1 MSKEALQKYASLSQA
16 NKKKCFAL
24 GGWCNRQGNIFTM
37 QEVFDCLYDAAG
49 GNINKLTELIEQLTT
64 KSKVFGRSSVVFG
77 SNDKQM
83 SIIRGA
89 DGQLKVVGYNP
100 SFRPPERGQH
110 AAREQQVLRKDGQ
123 VRKNVINSQEKLYNL
138 GQSVREIYQGQSNE
152 FITVAMAAIKGFAKA
167 HKISEMIVVERL
179 KKGVYTLNTE
189 GGLKNA
195 RIVPKMK
202 TIKLNE
208 SQLKE
213 LSDATK
219 LTEYKFYNN
228 VQRFLSDLLRDPV
241 GAKVPFLL
249 QANNIARNQLLYHL
263 KSNGIINRHQKI
275 SDRDSQ
281 GNPKTAK
288 MIIRYSVPKKDFA
301 KKMKKLFIALVAKNV
316 PEKTEKIITENS
328 YQHSLFKDQL
338 DLMKGS
344 PLTMGVIGHPEY
356 KQIDEYAEFIN
367 NGLKKD
373 IDECD
378 SGGAMGATAGNDSMG
393 QFSQPL
399 FGVQRRKM
407 PVEID
412 ETTTA
417 SNVTPNGDTSMGVAV
432 PFGGDKETLD
442 RTPGFSVERQD
453 ESIDEL
459 EVLHGSRNKFDRF
472 NHKDNLGKGAGSQCF
487 GWGSYFTDDDS
498 VAQGYVDSFRGD
510 QSNVFQDGMLHLFSY
525 AEKELD
531 EVDNETLDY
540 MYTGSAKC
548 FKNGYT
554 KKKMLF
560 NIYNIVE
567 YLKRCL
573 GYVTSG
579 KIQDL
584 YLFAKQYLIYLVD
597 FNELIANSYL
607 GDIDKFDIQKD
618 GNRYCIRRGNE
629 FVPMERITDDE
640 RSMLIEYMN
649 ALISSYE
656 RVYKW
661 VFDKL
666 QNTELFEPRKSYKY
680 NVTIPD
686 DNGDNY
692 LYWYEPLNRSQFE
705 AIYEALVQAY
715 QNNELNQNMGKFLP
729 MDMLEDGN
737 KEFFYTAMTRR
748 EFKETYRMLS
758 TFFGSQEGASTF
770 LMNKLGY
777 DGIKYPAGTR
787 WSKPDGSSD
796 EAYNYVLFD
805 ADKSEINNVEEFEPL
820 LEYLDKRMS
829 KVRNDFKTKNY
840 DESSGFSWSDD
851 AEDGKEIVHN
861 EWMIHFSNDA
871 PKISHEGFTQGNDY
885 NGKLKSTTYRRGKT
899 EGGYNYAY
907 LASDVIGQKDWRFLN
922 YLKDRQTPF
931 VMFKGNG
938 YRFYHDQ
945 DGEEQVVLNNVQSG
959 TKVLIMSLYD
969 QWCVLSTADPNWKK
983 RKKDINPKPEDE
995 RFAMNNTRNI
1005 LDGVIYS
1012 DDDMDKVIKW
1022 VMTNFD
1028 QYRNKFK
1035 Y

>member
-37 QEVFDCLYDAAG
+37 QEVFDCLYDAAD
-49 GNINKLTELIEQLTT
+49 GNVNKLTELIEQLTA

-77 SNDKQM
+77 SNDEQM
-83 SIIRGA
+83 SITRGE

-123 VRKNVINSQEKLYNL
+123 VKKNVINAREKLYNL
-138 GQSVREIYQGQSNE
+138 GQCVREIYQGQSNE

-189 GGLKNA
+189 GGLENA

-208 SQLKE
+208 SQLNE

-288 MIIRYSVPKKDFA
+288 MIIKYSVPKKDFA

-316 PEKTEKIITENS
+316 PEKIEKMITEDS
-328 YQHSLFKDQL
+328 YQYSPFRDQL

-356 KQIDEYAEFIN
+356 RQTDEYAELIN
-367 NGLKKD
+367 DELKKD

-417 SNVTPNGDTSMGVAV
+417 SNVTPNGDTSMGISV
-432 PFGGDKETLD
+432 PFGADKETAD
-442 RTPGFSVERQD
+442 RTPCFSVERQD
-453 ESIDEL
+453 ES
-459 EVLHGSRNKFDRF
+459 
-472 NHKDNLGKGAGSQCF
+472 
-487 GWGSYFTDDDS
+487 
-498 VAQGYVDSFRGD
+498 VD
-510 QSNVFQDGMLHLFSY
+510 
-525 AEKELD
+525 
-531 EVDNETLDY
+531 
-540 MYTGSAKC
+540 
-548 FKNGYT
+548 
-554 KKKMLF
+554 
-560 NIYNIVE
+560 
-567 YLKRCL
+567 
-573 GYVTSG
+573 
-579 KIQDL
+579 
-584 YLFAKQYLIYLVD
+584 
-597 FNELIANSYL
+597 
-607 GDIDKFDIQKD
+607 
-618 GNRYCIRRGNE
+618 
-629 FVPMERITDDE
+629 
-640 RSMLIEYMN
+640 
-649 ALISSYE
+649 
-656 RVYKW
+656 
-661 VFDKL
+661 
-666 QNTELFEPRKSYKY
+666 
-680 NVTIPD
+680 
-686 DNGDNY
+686 
-692 LYWYEPLNRSQFE
+692 
-705 AIYEALVQAY
+705 
-715 QNNELNQNMGKFLP
+715 
-729 MDMLEDGN
+729 
-737 KEFFYTAMTRR
+737 
-748 EFKETYRMLS
+748 
-758 TFFGSQEGASTF
+758 
-770 LMNKLGY
+770 
-777 DGIKYPAGTR
+777 
-787 WSKPDGSSD
+787 
-796 EAYNYVLFD
+796 
-805 ADKSEINNVEEFEPL
+805 
-820 LEYLDKRMS
+820 EYLDKRMS
-829 KVRNDFKTKNY
+829 KIRNDFKTKNY

-885 NGKLKSTTYRRGKT
+885 EGKLKSATYRRGKT

-907 LASDVIGQKDWRFLN
+907 LASDVIEHKYWSFLN

-938 YRFYHDQ
+938 YRFHHEQ
-945 DGEEQVVLNNVQSG
+945 DGEEQVVLNNVQRG
-959 TKVLIMSLYD
+959 TKVLIMSRYD
-969 QWCVLSTADPNWKK
+969 QWCVLSTTNPDWKD

-1012 DDDMDKVIKW
+1012 DDDIDNVIKW
-1022 VMTNFD
+1022 VMTNFE

>member
-37 QEVFDCLYDAAG
+37 QEVFDCLYDAAD

-77 SNDKQM
+77 SDNAQM
-83 SIIRGA
+83 SITRGE
-89 DGQLKVVGYNP
+89 DGKLKIVGYNP
-100 SFRPPERGQH
+100 SFRPPEKGQH
-110 AAREQQVLRKDGQ
+110 AARDPQVLRKDGQ

-152 FITVAMAAIKGFAKA
+152 FITFAMAAIKGFAKV

-275 SDRDSQ
+275 SDRDNQ

-356 KQIDEYAEFIN
+356 KQTDEYAEFIN

-417 SNVTPNGDTSMGVAV
+417 SNVTPNGDTSMGVVV
-432 PFGGDKETLD
+432 PFGVDKETVD
-442 RTPGFSVERQD
+442 RTPWFSVERQD
-453 ESIDEL
+453 ESIDE
-459 EVLHGSRNKFDRF
+459 
-472 NHKDNLGKGAGSQCF
+472 
-487 GWGSYFTDDDS
+487 
-498 VAQGYVDSFRGD
+498 
-510 QSNVFQDGMLHLFSY
+510 
-525 AEKELD
+525 
-531 EVDNETLDY
+531 
-540 MYTGSAKC
+540 
-548 FKNGYT
+548 
-554 KKKMLF
+554 
-560 NIYNIVE
+560 
-567 YLKRCL
+567 
-573 GYVTSG
+573 
-579 KIQDL
+579 
-584 YLFAKQYLIYLVD
+584 
-597 FNELIANSYL
+597 
-607 GDIDKFDIQKD
+607 
-618 GNRYCIRRGNE
+618 
-629 FVPMERITDDE
+629 
-640 RSMLIEYMN
+640 
-649 ALISSYE
+649 
-656 RVYKW
+656 
-661 VFDKL
+661 
-666 QNTELFEPRKSYKY
+666 
-680 NVTIPD
+680 
-686 DNGDNY
+686 
-692 LYWYEPLNRSQFE
+692 
-705 AIYEALVQAY
+705 
-715 QNNELNQNMGKFLP
+715 
-729 MDMLEDGN
+729 
-737 KEFFYTAMTRR
+737 
-748 EFKETYRMLS
+748 
-758 TFFGSQEGASTF
+758 
-770 LMNKLGY
+770 
-777 DGIKYPAGTR
+777 
-787 WSKPDGSSD
+787 
-796 EAYNYVLFD
+796 
-805 ADKSEINNVEEFEPL
+805 
-820 LEYLDKRMS
+820 YLDKRMS
-829 KVRNDFKTKNY
+829 KIRNDFKSKNY
-840 DESSGFSWSDD
+840 DGPSGFSWSDD
-851 AEDGKEIVHN
+851 ADDGKEIVHN

-885 NGKLKSTTYRRGKT
+885 NGKLKSATYRRGKI

-907 LASDVIGQKDWRFLN
+907 LASDVIGQKDWSFLN

-969 QWCVLSTADPNWKK
+969 QWCVLSTADHNWKN

>member
-37 QEVFDCLYDAAG
+37 QEVFDCLYDAAD
-49 GNINKLTELIEQLTT
+49 GNVNKLTELIEQLTA

-77 SNDKQM
+77 SNGKQM
-83 SIIRGA
+83 SITRGE

-123 VRKNVINSQEKLYNL
+123 VKKNVINAREKLYDL
-138 GQSVREIYQGQSNE
+138 GQRVREIYQGQSNE

-208 SQLKE
+208 SQLNE

-249 QANNIARNQLLYHL
+249 QANNIGRNQLLYHL

-288 MIIRYSVPKKDFA
+288 MIIKYSVPKKDFA

-316 PEKTEKIITENS
+316 PEKIEKMITEDS
-328 YQHSLFKDQL
+328 CQYSILKDQL

-356 KQIDEYAEFIN
+356 KQTDEYAELIN

-417 SNVTPNGDTSMGVAV
+417 SNVTPNGDTSMGIAV
-432 PFGGDKETLD
+432 PFGADEETAD

-453 ESIDEL
+453 ES
-459 EVLHGSRNKFDRF
+459 
-472 NHKDNLGKGAGSQCF
+472 
-487 GWGSYFTDDDS
+487 
-498 VAQGYVDSFRGD
+498 VD
-510 QSNVFQDGMLHLFSY
+510 
-525 AEKELD
+525 
-531 EVDNETLDY
+531 
-540 MYTGSAKC
+540 
-548 FKNGYT
+548 
-554 KKKMLF
+554 
-560 NIYNIVE
+560 
-567 YLKRCL
+567 
-573 GYVTSG
+573 
-579 KIQDL
+579 
-584 YLFAKQYLIYLVD
+584 
-597 FNELIANSYL
+597 
-607 GDIDKFDIQKD
+607 
-618 GNRYCIRRGNE
+618 
-629 FVPMERITDDE
+629 
-640 RSMLIEYMN
+640 
-649 ALISSYE
+649 
-656 RVYKW
+656 
-661 VFDKL
+661 
-666 QNTELFEPRKSYKY
+666 
-680 NVTIPD
+680 
-686 DNGDNY
+686 
-692 LYWYEPLNRSQFE
+692 
-705 AIYEALVQAY
+705 
-715 QNNELNQNMGKFLP
+715 
-729 MDMLEDGN
+729 
-737 KEFFYTAMTRR
+737 
-748 EFKETYRMLS
+748 
-758 TFFGSQEGASTF
+758 
-770 LMNKLGY
+770 
-777 DGIKYPAGTR
+777 
-787 WSKPDGSSD
+787 
-796 EAYNYVLFD
+796 
-805 ADKSEINNVEEFEPL
+805 
-820 LEYLDKRMS
+820 EYLDKRMS
-829 KVRNDFKTKNY
+829 KIRNDFKTKNY
-840 DESSGFSWSDD
+840 EDSSGFSWSDD
-851 AEDGKEIVHN
+851 AEDGKEIVHD

-885 NGKLKSTTYRRGKT
+885 EGKLKSATYRRGKT

-907 LASDVIGQKDWRFLN
+907 LASDVIEHKYWSFLN
-922 YLKDRQTPF
+922 YLKDRRTPF

-938 YRFYHDQ
+938 YRFHHEQ

-959 TKVLIMSLYD
+959 TKVLIMSRYD
-969 QWCVLSTADPNWKK
+969 QWCVLSTTNPDWKE

-995 RFAMNNTRNI
+995 RFAMNNPRNI

-1012 DDDMDKVIKW
+1012 DDDIDNVIKW
-1022 VMTNFD
+1022 VMTNFE

>member
-1 MSKEALQKYASLSQA
+1 MSKEVLQKYASLSQE

-24 GGWCNRQGNIFTM
+24 KGWCDRQGGNFKL

-49 GNINKLTELIEQLTT
+49 GNMERLTSLIEQLT
-64 KSKVFGRSSVVFG
+64 SKNKTFGRSSVVFG
-77 SNDKQM
+77 QNNGGMTIVRGEGGKLE
-83 SIIRGA
+83 IRGYNPNFTPNEKGQHA
-89 DGQLKVVGYNP
+89 THSNEVIRGDGQLK
-100 SFRPPERGQH
+100 
-110 AAREQQVLRKDGQ
+110 
-123 VRKNVINSQEKLYNL
+123 KNVLNSREKLYNL
-138 GQSVREIYQGQSNE
+138 GQEVRAIYQGQSNN
-152 FITVAMAAIKGFAKA
+152 FITNAMSAIKRYAKE
-167 HKISEMIVVERL
+167 HKISEMMVTDRL
-179 KKGVYTLNTE
+179 KKGVYTLDAENWE
-189 GGLKNA
+189 IK
-195 RIVPKMK
+195 PKMK

-208 SQLKE
+208 SQLNE
-213 LSDATK
+213 LADATK

-275 SDRDSQ
+275 SDKDSQ

-288 MIIRYSVPKKDFA
+288 MIIKYSVPKKDFA

-316 PEKTEKIITENS
+316 PEKIEKMITEDS
-328 YQHSLFKDQL
+328 YQYSLLKDQL

-356 KQIDEYAEFIN
+356 KQTDEYAELIN
-367 NGLKKD
+367 NELKKD

-417 SNVTPNGDTSMGVAV
+417 SNVTPNGDTSMGIAV
-432 PFGGDKETLD
+432 PFTDGRTAD

-453 ESIDEL
+453 ESIDE
-459 EVLHGSRNKFDRF
+459 
-472 NHKDNLGKGAGSQCF
+472 
-487 GWGSYFTDDDS
+487 
-498 VAQGYVDSFRGD
+498 
-510 QSNVFQDGMLHLFSY
+510 
-525 AEKELD
+525 
-531 EVDNETLDY
+531 
-540 MYTGSAKC
+540 
-548 FKNGYT
+548 
-554 KKKMLF
+554 
-560 NIYNIVE
+560 
-567 YLKRCL
+567 
-573 GYVTSG
+573 
-579 KIQDL
+579 
-584 YLFAKQYLIYLVD
+584 
-597 FNELIANSYL
+597 
-607 GDIDKFDIQKD
+607 
-618 GNRYCIRRGNE
+618 
-629 FVPMERITDDE
+629 
-640 RSMLIEYMN
+640 
-649 ALISSYE
+649 
-656 RVYKW
+656 
-661 VFDKL
+661 
-666 QNTELFEPRKSYKY
+666 
-680 NVTIPD
+680 
-686 DNGDNY
+686 
-692 LYWYEPLNRSQFE
+692 
-705 AIYEALVQAY
+705 
-715 QNNELNQNMGKFLP
+715 
-729 MDMLEDGN
+729 
-737 KEFFYTAMTRR
+737 
-748 EFKETYRMLS
+748 
-758 TFFGSQEGASTF
+758 
-770 LMNKLGY
+770 
-777 DGIKYPAGTR
+777 
-787 WSKPDGSSD
+787 
-796 EAYNYVLFD
+796 
-805 ADKSEINNVEEFEPL
+805 
-820 LEYLDKRMS
+820 YLDKRMS
-829 KVRNDFKTKNY
+829 KIRNDFKTKNY

-885 NGKLKSTTYRRGKT
+885 EGKLKSATYRRGKT

-907 LASDVIGQKDWRFLN
+907 LASDVIEHKYWSFLN

-938 YRFYHDQ
+938 YRFHHEQ

-969 QWCVLSTADPNWKK
+969 QWCVLSTTDPDWKD
-983 RKKDINPKPEDE
+983 RKKDINPKPEDK

-1012 DDDMDKVIKW
+1012 DDDIDKVIKW
-1022 VMTNFD
+1022 VMTNFE

>member
-37 QEVFDCLYDAAG
+37 QEVFDCLYDAAD
-49 GNINKLTELIEQLTT
+49 GNVNKLTELIEQLTA

-77 SNDKQM
+77 SNGKQM
-83 SIIRGA
+83 SITRGE
-89 DGQLKVVGYNP
+89 DGQLKIVGYNP

-123 VRKNVINSQEKLYNL
+123 VKKNVINAREKLYDL
-138 GQSVREIYQGQSNE
+138 GQRVREIYQGQSNE

-208 SQLKE
+208 SQLNE

-249 QANNIARNQLLYHL
+249 QANNIGRNQLLYHL

-288 MIIRYSVPKKDFA
+288 MIIKYSVPKKDFA

-316 PEKTEKIITENS
+316 PEKIEKMITEDS
-328 YQHSLFKDQL
+328 YQYSLLKDQL

-356 KQIDEYAEFIN
+356 KQTDEYAELIN

-417 SNVTPNGDTSMGVAV
+417 SNVTPNGDTSMGIAV
-432 PFGGDKETLD
+432 PFGADEETAD

-453 ESIDEL
+453 ES
-459 EVLHGSRNKFDRF
+459 
-472 NHKDNLGKGAGSQCF
+472 
-487 GWGSYFTDDDS
+487 
-498 VAQGYVDSFRGD
+498 VD
-510 QSNVFQDGMLHLFSY
+510 
-525 AEKELD
+525 
-531 EVDNETLDY
+531 
-540 MYTGSAKC
+540 
-548 FKNGYT
+548 
-554 KKKMLF
+554 
-560 NIYNIVE
+560 
-567 YLKRCL
+567 
-573 GYVTSG
+573 
-579 KIQDL
+579 
-584 YLFAKQYLIYLVD
+584 
-597 FNELIANSYL
+597 
-607 GDIDKFDIQKD
+607 
-618 GNRYCIRRGNE
+618 
-629 FVPMERITDDE
+629 
-640 RSMLIEYMN
+640 
-649 ALISSYE
+649 
-656 RVYKW
+656 
-661 VFDKL
+661 
-666 QNTELFEPRKSYKY
+666 
-680 NVTIPD
+680 
-686 DNGDNY
+686 
-692 LYWYEPLNRSQFE
+692 
-705 AIYEALVQAY
+705 
-715 QNNELNQNMGKFLP
+715 
-729 MDMLEDGN
+729 
-737 KEFFYTAMTRR
+737 
-748 EFKETYRMLS
+748 
-758 TFFGSQEGASTF
+758 
-770 LMNKLGY
+770 
-777 DGIKYPAGTR
+777 
-787 WSKPDGSSD
+787 
-796 EAYNYVLFD
+796 
-805 ADKSEINNVEEFEPL
+805 
-820 LEYLDKRMS
+820 EYLDKRMS
-829 KVRNDFKTKNY
+829 KIRNDFKTKNY
-840 DESSGFSWSDD
+840 DESTGFSWSDD
-851 AEDGKEIVHN
+851 AEDGKEIIHN
-861 EWMIHFSNDA
+861 EWMIHFSDDA

-885 NGKLKSTTYRRGKT
+885 EGKLKSATYRRGKT

-907 LASDVIGQKDWRFLN
+907 LASDVIEHKYWSFLN

-938 YRFYHDQ
+938 YRFHHEQ

-959 TKVLIMSLYD
+959 TKVLIMSRYD
-969 QWCVLSTADPNWKK
+969 QWCVLSTTNPDWKE

-1012 DDDMDKVIKW
+1012 DDDIDNVIKW
-1022 VMTNFD
+1022 VMTNFE